1 MKIFFP
7 LVLGLAVLGGCSSL
21 PTSEHEADM
30 VPAARVYTPS
40 YLEAATSSSDG
51 TIVFLRD
58 WGFGGMGCTHDV
70 YIDSV
75 KVFGIRHSEQIAV
88 HVQAGEHFIR
98 IENNTALCPSIT
110 TSQATSLKAGS
121 KQVYRIQLTGNG
133 GLNLTR
139 ME

>member
-1 MKIFFP
+1 MVKTA
-7 LVLGLAVLGGCSSL
+7 LSACLLAAFAGCSSL
-21 PTSEHEADM
+21 PTAEGEAAP
-30 VPAARVYTPS
+30 VPPDRVYVARFVGPA
-40 YLEAATSSSDG
+40 EGAGEG

-70 YIDSV
+70 FIDSV
-75 KVFGIRHSEQIAV
+75 KVFGIKDYERIAV
-88 HVQAGEHFIR
+88 HLAAGDHFIR

-110 TSQATSLKAGS
+110 TSQSTVLKAGT
-121 KQVYRIQLTGNG
+121 KQVFRVQLTGNG